1 MALIQQYFEI
11 RDVRT
16 NAVVASGSLFGRA
29 TWGRIMDDAHP
40 VKVRI
45 PAGTHLYDAAS
56 AAFGGPTFT
65 APPQTYLG
73 RLSMDNGFSW
83 DTAFWIEAGTVNF
96 QPPCMDLDCEDV
108 YAGTKNTYDDRSTF
122 TDVPLLAAAFG
133 QAGTVPLGNES
144 GATQLALGGTMP
156 NQKGIGRI
164 IPGGANWAGRGL
176 LTFTVLAD
184 PHVANAPVTVDINAD
199 SIHDGLLK
207 LAQIAGSVFNPSDP
221 APYGS
226 RQHLSIDTGAM
237 TIAIGKVSATPAL
250 TFRLNDGTPV
260 GLAEALIDGRT
271 FQIRPML
278 TNMRGKVSLRG
289 AASTHNLPDGARITG
304 LVVVNTG
311 HDTTSTNWFDSLPI
325 ISVATGNEGGGVFM
339 YTHDGVF
346 RRLSQV
352 MDVWCLAVDKDANSL
367 IAGTTYGVRT
377 APSGSIIQT
386 TWPKVG
392 PQDAE
397 SLAHT
402 LSAKVV
408 SLWVPL
414 PNVIYAL
421 CDSSNGGAGV
431 GVYRFPLL
439 TGETDGGKNAGH
451 MHWSRPGVSDIIFAA
466 GNDDNL
472 YLVDRSV
479 PHRIT
484 RQINAADMPFVDT
497 PDGAAVVG
505 LDYIPELGRIFVRTA
520 TGAAGFYYLDLGS
533 TSLVTANPGGTGP
546 GGLADS
552 AGPLSVL
559 GVGYHNAARNGLNT
573 QLLAITDRGAYWSG
587 QTNGAGW
594 QSMQAQNGLR
604 DVQGAFIAGGKP
616 QTVLNRVMTRLWL
629 AGDSS
634 FYESNSGGI
643 WWEDVLAK
651 QVDGIPFI
659 AELHREIYGTLPD
672 NTIGGL
678 GNVTGASQ
686 AAGPVGSI
694 VRVGSPIPTAPSV
707 VNTGGSGQVLPI
719 PKSNPRVLP
728 NEMYYALRLTD
739 RGDKTARIDH
749 VTTVAPYAA
758 TEMGEESGIV
768 ADDSTPVNRASEQL
782 MQLTFQ
788 EINQRTKP
796 DIAVPLVYRW
806 NDTDHSLRR
815 LQTGDVVAVTATIQ
829 APGPETVST
838 QVDWHA
844 QLLYVLAVEHST
856 EQDGTQVRTTISAGT
871 SMLISR
877 QGLDALFNGLA
888 YGVSR
893 LVRRPG
899 RRR

>member
-1 MALIQQYFEI
+1 MALIQQYLEI

-45 PAGTHLYDAAS
+45 PAGTHLYDACS

-65 APPQTYLG
+65 TPPQTYLG
-73 RLSMDNGFSW
+73 RLSMDNGASW
-83 DTAFWIEAGTVNF
+83 DTAFWIEAGTITF
-96 QPPCMDLDCEDV
+96 QQPCMDLDCEDV
-108 YAGTKNTYDDRSTF
+108 YAGLKNAYDDRSTF

-184 PHVANAPVTVDINAD
+184 PRVANAPVTVDINAD
-199 SIHDGLLK
+199 SVHDGLLK
-207 LAQIAGSVFNPSDP
+207 LAQIAGSVYNPSDP

-237 TIAIGKVSATPAL
+237 TITIGKVGTKAAL

-260 GLAEALIDGRT
+260 GMDEALIDGRT

-278 TNMRGKVSLRG
+278 TNMRGQVSLRG

-311 HDTTSTNWFDSLPI
+311 HDQTSTNWFDSLPI
-325 ISVATGNEGGGVFM
+325 ISVATGNEGGGIFM

-386 TWPKVG
+386 TWPRLGGVDG
-392 PQDAE
+392 
-397 SLAHT
+397 LA
-402 LSAKVV
+402 AKVV
-408 SLWVPL
+408 KVWVPTSG
-414 PNVIYAL
+414 VVYAL
-421 CDSSNGGAGV
+421 CDGSNGGAGA
-431 GVYRFPLL
+431 GVYRNPVLA
-439 TGETDGGKNAGH
+439 GETDDGKNAGH
-451 MHWSRPGVSDIIFAA
+451 QHWSRNGISDIIMAA
-466 GNDDNL
+466 GNDDDL
-472 YLVDRSV
+472 YLVENAV

-484 RQINAADMPFVDT
+484 HQINAADMPHVDT

-533 TSLVTANPGGTGP
+533 TTLITADPSGT
-546 GGLADS
+546 LKDS

-559 GVGYHNAARNGLNT
+559 GVGYHNASRNGLNT

-587 QTNGAGW
+587 QTNGVGW
-594 QSMQAQNGLR
+594 QSMQAQNGLG

-616 QTVLNRVMTRLWL
+616 QTMLNRVMTRLWL

-634 FYESNSGGI
+634 FYESNNGGI

-672 NTIGGL
+672 NTVGGL

-686 AAGPVGSI
+686 AAGPVASI
-694 VRVGSPIPTAPSV
+694 VRVGTPIPTAPAV

-728 NEMYYALRLTD
+728 NEQYYARRLTD
-739 RGDKTARIDH
+739 RGDQTARIDD
-749 VTTVAPYAA
+749 TATRAPYGA

-806 NDTDHSLRR
+806 NDTDHALRR
-815 LQTGDVVAVTATIQ
+815 LQTGDVVAVTAFVQ

-844 QLLYVLAVEHST
+844 QLLYVLSVEHST

-899 RRR
+899 RRH